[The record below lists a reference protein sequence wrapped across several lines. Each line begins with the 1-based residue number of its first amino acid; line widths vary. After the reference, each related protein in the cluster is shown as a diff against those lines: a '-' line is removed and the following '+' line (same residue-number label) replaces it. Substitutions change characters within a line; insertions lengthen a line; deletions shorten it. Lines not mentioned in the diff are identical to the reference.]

1 MASLNSKLDLLLK
14 PIVIEIISWLDQ
26 ESLMDLSLV
35 SKQLY
40 NIIKNEPGNLNQIHP
55 VFEVGSRSTLT
66 FFQNLNEYFL
76 NTETK
81 NKLQSY
87 NIMRFKDV
95 NKTFDGRG
103 ALNIVLENN
112 VQMNGITT
120 LYLSSPLIEAIWTG
134 CDYLL
139 LKLPKFLPNLL
150 ELVISNVSVPY
161 AFIRLFSSQYPLLEK
176 VNTNY
181 VVDLSLCGFD
191 MQNYKNLKEINM
203 DNAHFKLR
211 LYDDDNDK
219 MADLK
224 NHQET
229 FIFHRCCNNLERVS
243 IRDMV
248 VYAEFDDDE
257 YDDEDLMLTF
267 TQNLLIK
274 FVRNAPPSLCWF
286 RSDLT
291 QKNITM
297 LQMERPGIELL
308 N

>member
-81 NKLQSY
+81 NKLQGY
-87 NIMRFKDV
+87 HIMRFKDV

-134 CDYLL
+134 L
-139 LKLPKFLPNLL
+139 
-150 ELVISNVSVPY
+150 
-161 AFIRLFSSQYPLLEK
+161 
-176 VNTNY
+176 
-181 VVDLSLCGFD
+181 
-191 MQNYKNLKEINM
+191 
-203 DNAHFKLR
+203 
-211 LYDDDNDK
+211 
-219 MADLK
+219 
-224 NHQET
+224 
-229 FIFHRCCNNLERVS
+229 
-243 IRDMV
+243 
-248 VYAEFDDDE
+248 
-257 YDDEDLMLTF
+257 
-267 TQNLLIK
+267 
-274 FVRNAPPSLCWF
+274 
-286 RSDLT
+286 
-291 QKNITM
+291 
-297 LQMERPGIELL
+297 
-308 N
+308 